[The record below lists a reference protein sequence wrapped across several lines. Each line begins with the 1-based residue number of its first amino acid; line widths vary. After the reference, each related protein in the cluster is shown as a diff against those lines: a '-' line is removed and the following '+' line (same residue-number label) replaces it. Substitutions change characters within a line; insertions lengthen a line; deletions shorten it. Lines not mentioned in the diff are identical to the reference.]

1 MSSRAQRGIWAGGL
15 FALALTGCG
24 ADTPPER
31 VHDLTAAFP
40 LAEVRAETGRIDFGT
55 PAARPHL
62 LAGWHG
68 NERGR
73 GGETFVWGRGAV
85 STLAFHLVA
94 PRDLV
99 ATLRAAPLAG
109 SPPRRVRV
117 LVNGRPAAT
126 LALAPGL
133 HDASFALPRR
143 LLRAGENRLAFRSAP
158 AARAAGG
165 AGGRRDRRRL
175 AIAWHDLRLR
185 PLAAPAPPRAEPA
198 ARALFL
204 PWGTE
209 VAYVFDLAGEARL
222 AFERVEVAGGRGWL
236 SVAAQEEGGVERE
249 VARSDAVQRGHAL
262 PLPGEGGR
270 LLRVVLRA
278 LPGDGAPG
286 GGLRLF
292 APELR
297 VAAESGTTELAGPTA
312 ATSSSPAP
320 TLAANRIS
328 SLPSSPRP
336 PDLFV
341 YLIDALRADRLGAYG
356 GRRGLT
362 PRIDAFAASALLC
375 ERAVAQAP
383 WTRPAVATVFTGLGP
398 LRHGV
403 TTLDDRLPEAAV
415 TLAERLRAAGYRT
428 AAFSTNAHLAEATG
442 FAQGFDLFAELPRQT
457 GAEEVGRRALAW
469 LDAQPPGAPVFVYLH
484 ALEPHAPYTPPAD
497 LRARFAPGVR
507 PRAGTRAGV
516 EAAYAARGAERAR
529 RVADLERL
537 YDAEVAA
544 ADGAFGALL
553 DALAARR
560 RLDGALVALLA
571 DHGEAFDERGAL
583 GHAHDLHA
591 ETLRIPLIVKVPRQR
606 AGRRLAVL
614 AQQLDVVPT
623 LLATAGLGPAP
634 ELPGA
639 DLARL
644 ADDLARLAA
653 AGDDTPWRERPAF
666 SHLSYEGRRGIA
678 VTAGGWKL
686 IQPLPVAAGR
696 RPRLFDVE
704 ADPGERRD
712 LADANPV
719 RRSWLA
725 ALARGELLAARGGLR
740 PERAAMDEETRRA
753 LAALGYL

>member
-1 MSSRAQRGIWAGGL
+1 MGWPRRL
-15 FALALTGCG
+15 LPLVVLLLAGCG
-24 ADTPPER
+24 TDGPER
-31 VHDLTAAFP
+31 VHDLITAFP

-85 STLAFHLVA
+85 ATLAFHLVA

-99 ATLRAAPLAG
+99 ATLRAAPLD
-109 SPPRRVRV
+109 SPGASPRAVAV
-117 LVNGRPAAT
+117 FANGHPAAV
-126 LALAPGL
+126 LRLAPGL
-133 HDASFALPRR
+133 RDYELRLPSR
-143 LLRAGENRLAFRSAP
+143 LLRAGENRLVFHSAP
-158 AARAAGG
+158 PTRTAGT
-165 AGGRRDRRRL
+165 RRDARRL
-175 AIAWHDLRLR
+175 AVAFHDLRLR
-185 PLAAPAPPRAEPA
+185 PLPVRTAVPRVEPA

-209 VAYVFDLAGEARL
+209 VAYAFDLAGDARL
-222 AFERVEVAGGRGWL
+222 AFERVEVTGGRGSL
-236 SVAAQEEGGVERE
+236 NVAAQEEGGVERE
-249 VARSDAVQRGHAL
+249 LARSGATARKHAL
-262 PLPGEGGR
+262 PLPGEGKR
-270 LLRVVLRA
+270 LLQVVLRA
-278 LPGDGAPG
+278 APGDGSPG

-297 VAAESGTTELAGPTA
+297 TAAESGTTEPAGPTA
-312 ATSSSPAP
+312 AMPSSPAP

-328 SLPSSPRP
+328 SLPSSSRP
-336 PDLFV
+336 PDLFI

-362 PRIDAFAASALLC
+362 PRIDAFAAAALLC

-403 TTLDDRLPEAAV
+403 TTLDDRLPDAAV

-428 AAFSTNAHLAEATG
+428 AAFSTNAHLGEATG
-442 FAQGFDLFAELPRQT
+442 FAQGFDLFAELPRET
-457 GAEEVGRRALAW
+457 TAEEVGRRALAW
-469 LDAQPPGAPVFVYLH
+469 LDAQTPGAPVFVYLH

-544 ADGAFGALL
+544 ADRAFGALL

-591 ETLRIPLIVKVPRQR
+591 ETLRIPLIVKLPRQR
-606 AGRRLAVL
+606 KGKRLAAP
-614 AQQLDVVPT
+614 AQQLDIAPT
-623 LLATAGLGPAP
+623 LLTAAGLGAPP

-644 ADDLARLAA
+644 AA
-653 AGDDTPWRERPAF
+653 AGDSALWRERPAF

-678 VTAGGWKL
+678 VTAGAWKL

-696 RPRLFDVE
+696 RPRLYDLG

-719 RRSWLA
+719 RRAWLS

>member
-1 MSSRAQRGIWAGGL
+1 MSSRAQRGIWAGGVFVL
-15 FALALTGCG
+15 ALAGCG
-24 ADTPPER
+24 TGTPPEQ
-31 VHDLTAAFP
+31 VHDLTTTFP

-94 PRDLV
+94 PRDLA

-109 SPPRRVRV
+109 APPQRVTVRA
-117 LVNGRPAAT
+117 NGRPTAT

-133 HDASFALPRR
+133 HDVSFALPRR
-143 LLRAGENRLAFRSAP
+143 LLRAGENHLAFHSTP

-165 AGGRRDRRRL
+165 AHRDRRRL

-185 PLAAPAPPRAEPA
+185 PLATPARPPRVEPA
-198 ARALFL
+198 ARTLFL

-209 VAYVFDLAGEARL
+209 VAYAFDLAGDARL
-222 AFERVEVAGGRGWL
+222 VFERVEIAGGRGWL

-249 VARSDAVQRGHAL
+249 VARSDAVQRGRAL
-262 PLPGEGGR
+262 PLPGEGKR
-270 LLRVVLRA
+270 LLRVVFRA
-278 LPGDGAPG
+278 LPGDGTPA

-292 APELR
+292 APEIR
-297 VAAESGTTELAGPTA
+297 IAAASDTTEPAGPTA
-312 ATSSSPAP
+312 ATPPSPAP
-320 TLAANRIS
+320 TLAANRVS
-328 SLPSSPRP
+328 SPPSSPRP
-336 PDLFV
+336 PDLFL

-362 PRIDAFAASALLC
+362 PRLDAFAAAALLC

-403 TTLDDRLPEAAV
+403 TTLADRLPAAAV

-428 AAFSTNAHLAEATG
+428 AAFSTNAHLGEATG
-442 FAQGFDLFAELPRQT
+442 FAQGFDLFAELPRETT
-457 GAEEVGRRALAW
+457 GDEVGRRALAW
-469 LDAQPPGAPVFVYLH
+469 VDAQPPGAPVFVYLH

-516 EAAYAARGAERAR
+516 EAAYGARGAERAR

-544 ADGAFGALL
+544 ADRAFDALL

-591 ETLRIPLIVKVPRQR
+591 EALRIPLIVKLPRQR
-606 AGRRLAVL
+606 GGRRVTAP
-614 AQQLDVVPT
+614 AQQLDVAPT
-623 LLATAGLGPAP
+623 LLAAAGLGAAP

-644 ADDLARLAA
+644 AA
-653 AGDDTPWRERPAF
+653 AGDAAPWRERPAF

-678 VTAGGWKL
+678 VTTGAWKL

-696 RPRLFDVE
+696 RQRLYDLA

-719 RRSWLA
+719 RRAWLA
-725 ALARGELLAARGGLR
+725 ALVRGELLAARGGLR
-740 PERAAMDEETRRA
+740 PERAALDEEARRA

>member
-1 MSSRAQRGIWAGGL
+1 MSRL
-15 FALALTGCG
+15 LPLVVFALAGCG
-24 ADTPPER
+24 ADAPPEQ

-62 LAGWHG
+62 LDGWHG

-85 STLAFHLVA
+85 STLAFHLVT

-109 SPPRRVRV
+109 APPQRVTV

-133 HDASFALPRR
+133 HDASLALPRG
-143 LLRAGENRLAFRSAP
+143 LLRAGENRLAFHSAP
-158 AARAAGG
+158 ATRAAGG

-185 PLAAPAPPRAEPA
+185 PLATPAQAPRAEPA

-209 VAYVFDLAGEARL
+209 VAYTFDLAGEARL
-222 AFERVEVAGGRGWL
+222 AFERIDIAGGRGWL
-236 SVAAQEEGGVERE
+236 SVAAQEEGGAESE
-249 VARSDAVQRGHAL
+249 VARHDATARRRAL
-262 PLPGEGGR
+262 TLPGAGRR

-278 LPGDGAPG
+278 LPGDGAAE
-286 GGLRLF
+286 GGLRLV

-297 VAAESGTTELAGPTA
+297 SAAEPGTPASARRPAL
-312 ATSSSPAP
+312 SSPAP
-320 TLAANRIS
+320 AFTAHRTP
-328 SLPSSPRP
+328 SLPGPARP
-336 PDLFV
+336 PDLLV
-341 YLIDALRADRLGAYG
+341 YLVDALRADRLGAHG

-362 PRIDAFAASALLC
+362 PRIDAFAATALVC

-403 TTLDDRLPEAAV
+403 TTLADRLPAAAV

-428 AAFSTNAHLAEATG
+428 AAFSTNAHLGEATG
-442 FAQGFDLFAELPRQT
+442 FAQGFDLFAELPRET

-516 EAAYAARGAERAR
+516 EAAYAARGAERVR
-529 RVADLERL
+529 RVADLVRL

-544 ADGAFGALL
+544 ADRAFGALL
-553 DALAARR
+553 DALAARE

-591 ETLRIPLIVKVPRQR
+591 ETLRIPLIVKLPRQR
-606 AGRRLAVL
+606 EGRRLAAP
-614 AQQLDVVPT
+614 AQQLDVAPT
-623 LLATAGLGPAP
+623 LLAAAGLGPAP

-644 ADDLARLAA
+644 AA
-653 AGDDTPWRERPAF
+653 AGDDAPWRERPAF
-666 SHLSYEGRRGIA
+666 SHLSYAGRRGIA
-678 VTAGGWKL
+678 VTAGAWKL
-686 IQPLPVAAGR
+686 IQPLPAAAGR
-696 RPRLFDVE
+696 RPRLYDLA

-712 LADANPV
+712 RADANPV
-719 RRSWLA
+719 RRAWLA

-740 PERAAMDEETRRA
+740 PERVTLDEEARRA

>member
-1 MSSRAQRGIWAGGL
+1 
-15 FALALTGCG
+15 
-24 ADTPPER
+24 
-31 VHDLTAAFP
+31 
-40 LAEVRAETGRIDFGT
+40 
-55 PAARPHL
+55 
-62 LAGWHG
+62 
-68 NERGR
+68 
-73 GGETFVWGRGAV
+73 
-85 STLAFHLVA
+85 
-94 PRDLV
+94 
-99 ATLRAAPLAG
+99 
-109 SPPRRVRV
+109 
-117 LVNGRPAAT
+117 
-126 LALAPGL
+126 
-133 HDASFALPRR
+133 
-143 LLRAGENRLAFRSAP
+143 
-158 AARAAGG
+158 RAAGG

-185 PLAAPAPPRAEPA
+185 PLATPAQAPRTQPA

-209 VAYVFDLAGEARL
+209 VAYTFDLAGDARL
-222 AFERVEVAGGRGWL
+222 VFERVEVAGGRGWL
-236 SVAAQEEGGVERE
+236 SVAAQEEGGAESE
-249 VARSDAVQRGHAL
+249 VARPGATARRRTLS
-262 PLPGEGGR
+262 LPGKGR
-270 LLRVVLRA
+270 RLARLVFRA
-278 LPGDGAPG
+278 VPG
-286 GGLRLF
+286 GSAPAADGLRLI

-297 VAAESGTTELAGPTA
+297 SVAAPALAKPTPPDQPASPSLPALA
-312 ATSSSPAP
+312 ALRPSSSP
-320 TLAANRIS
+320 
-328 SLPSSPRP
+328 PSSPSPR
-336 PDLFV
+336 PDLVV

-356 GRRGLT
+356 GRGGLT
-362 PRIDAFAASALLC
+362 PRIDAFATAALLC

-398 LRHGV
+398 LHHGV
-403 TTLDDRLPEAAV
+403 TTLADRLPAAAV

-428 AAFSTNAHLAEATG
+428 AAFSTNAHLGEATG
-442 FAQGFDLFAELPRQT
+442 LAQGFDLFAELPHQT

-484 ALEPHAPYTPPAD
+484 ILEPHAPYTPPAN

-544 ADGAFGALL
+544 ADRAFGALL

-560 RLDGALVALLA
+560 RLDGALVALLT

-591 ETLRIPLIVKVPRQR
+591 ETLRIPLIVKLPRQR
-606 AGRRLAVL
+606 EGKRLTVL
-614 AQQLDVVPT
+614 AQQLDVAPT
-623 LLATAGLGPAP
+623 LLAAAGLGPAP

-644 ADDLARLAA
+644 ADHLARLADDLARLAA
-653 AGDDTPWRERPAF
+653 AGDAAPWRERLAF
-666 SHLSYEGRRGIA
+666 SHLSYEGRRSIA

-686 IQPLPVAAGR
+686 IQPLPAAAGR
-696 RPRLFDVE
+696 RPRLYDLE

-719 RRSWLA
+719 RRAWLA

-740 PERAAMDEETRRA
+740 PERAAMDEEARRA